1 MDLLRPVV
9 QPYAWGSRHA
19 IAGLQ
24 GRPVPSAGPEAE
36 LWMGAHPAAPSGL
49 TRAERNLT
57 LDAVVAADPDRE
69 LGVACRD
76 RFGGRLPFLLK
87 ILAAEKALSIQVHP
101 GREQAE
107 AGFAAERGRDGA
119 RAYVDDWP
127 KPELLHALTSFEVLA
142 GFRAPG
148 EAADVL
154 DSIELAELHLVSSV
168 LRGPGGPE
176 RLTEALRIILTWPE
190 QDRAGLLGAVVQA
203 CGRVAAGTGVH
214 AAAFGA
220 VVRMSADHPG
230 DIGLLA
236 SLLFQHRVLA
246 PGEALFMPAGGLHSY
261 IAGVG
266 VEVLANSDNVL
277 RAGLTAKHIDIPE
290 LLRIVDPAADVPVL
304 PPLPLPGVPGAVVYM
319 PPAPEFRLYRFTLTG
334 EQTEL
339 PASGP
344 RIALCT
350 DGGALLRDA
359 GGTELKLQQG
369 GSCFLPD
376 SDGMVTVTGEG
387 TVFVATAG

>member
-49 TRAERNLT
+49 TRAGRSLT

-148 EAADVL
+148 DAADAL
-154 DSIELAELHLVSSV
+154 DSIELAELHPVSSV

-190 QDRAGLLGAVVQA
+190 QDRAGLVGAVVQA

-334 EQTEL
+334 ERAEL

-369 GSCFLPD
+369 ESCFLPD

>member
-1 MDLLRPVV
+1 M
-9 QPYAWGSRHA
+9 
-19 IAGLQ
+19 
-24 GRPVPSAGPEAE
+24 PSAGREAE
-36 LWMGAHPAAPSGL
+36 LWMGAHPSAPSGL
-49 TRAERNLT
+49 TRAGRNLT
-57 LDAVVAADPDRE
+57 LDAVVAADPGRE

-101 GREQAE
+101 DRRQAE
-107 AGFAAERGRDGA
+107 AGFAAERGRDSV

-127 KPELLHALTSFEVLA
+127 KPELLHALTPFEVLA
-142 GFRAPG
+142 GFRDPG
-148 EAADVL
+148 DAADVL
-154 DSIELAELHLVSSV
+154 DSLELAELHPMTSV
-168 LRGPGGPE
+168 LRGNGGPE

-190 QDRAGLLGAVVQA
+190 QDRAGLLGAVVSA
-203 CGRVAAGTGVH
+203 CGRAAGRTGSH
-214 AAAFGA
+214 AAAFDA

-236 SLLFQHRVLA
+236 SLLFQHRILA
-246 PGEALFMPAGGLHSY
+246 PGEALFMPAGGLHAY

-266 VEVLANSDNVL
+266 VEILANSDNVL

-304 PPLPLPGVPGAVVYM
+304 SPRPLPGLPCAVVYES
-319 PPAPEFRLYRFTLTG
+319 PAPEFRLYRFTLTG

-339 PASGP
+339 LSSGP

-350 DGGALLRDA
+350 DGGALLHDA
-359 GGTELKLQQG
+359 GGAELKLQQSD
-369 GSCFLPD
+369 SCFL
-376 SDGMVTVTGEG
+376 SDADGIVTVTGEG
-387 TVFVATAG
+387 TVFVATVG

>member
-148 EAADVL
+148 DAADVL
-154 DSIELAELHLVSSV
+154 DSIELAELHPVSSV

-190 QDRAGLLGAVVQA
+190 QDRAGLLGAVVSA

-214 AAAFGA
+214 AAALGA

-304 PPLPLPGVPGAVVYM
+304 PPRPLPGVPGAVVYM

-334 EQTEL
+334 EQAEL

-359 GGTELKLQQG
+359 GGTELELQQG

-387 TVFVATAG
+387 TVFVAAAG